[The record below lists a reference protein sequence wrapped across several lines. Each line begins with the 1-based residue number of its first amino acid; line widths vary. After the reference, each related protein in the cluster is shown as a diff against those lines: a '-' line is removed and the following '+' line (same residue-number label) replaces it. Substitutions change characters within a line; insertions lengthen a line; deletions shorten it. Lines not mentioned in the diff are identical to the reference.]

1 MSTRKQRNK
10 TKNRPAARQ
19 ADSVAPE
26 DKQTQMTVSATE
38 VWAGPIPPPE
48 ALQKY
53 EDIVPGAANRILKMA
68 EGQTAHR
75 IQIEKTV
82 VRGDSW
88 RSFLGLIFGFIV
100 SMTGLLGGIYII
112 DNGHDWAG
120 GVLVGLDLVGLA
132 GCFVYGSRSRRVERE
147 QNAEEMSVR

>member
-1 MSTRKQRNK
+1 MSTKKQRSK
-10 TKNRPAARQ
+10 TKNRPATRQ
-19 ADSVAPE
+19 ADSVTSQ

-38 VWAGPIPPPE
+38 VWSGPIPPPE

-53 EDIVPGAANRILKMA
+53 EELVPGAANRILEMA

-75 IQIEKTV
+75 LQIEKTV
-82 VRGDSW
+82 IRGDSW
-88 RSFLGLIFGFIV
+88 RSLLGLIFGFILSV
-100 SMTGLLGGIYII
+100 TGLLGGIYII

-132 GCFVYGSRSRRVERE
+132 GCFVYGSRSRRAERE
-147 QNAEEMSVR
+147 QNAEEMPVR

>member
-1 MSTRKQRNK
+1 MSTKEERNK
-10 TKNRPAARQ
+10 TKNRPAERQ
-19 ADSVAPE
+19 ADSVASQ

-53 EDIVPGAANRILKMA
+53 EDLVPGAANRILEMA

-100 SMTGLLGGIYII
+100 SMTGSSAAFILSTMGMIGQ
-112 DNGHDWAG
+112 
-120 GVLVGLDLVGLA
+120 VGCL
-132 GCFVYGSRSRRVERE
+132 
-147 QNAEEMSVR
+147 